1 MKLVKKLVRENQV
14 GSQLEAVIYQD
25 GPKLSI
31 KYYVN
36 GAFKI
41 EESFQGKDVAYAE
54 QHANSWLSSVGML
67 NG

>member
-1 MKLVKKLVRENQV
+1 MKLVKKLVKENQV
-14 GSQLEAVIYQD
+14 GSQLEAIIYQD

-36 GAFKI
+36 SVYKL
-41 EESFQGKDVAYAE
+41 EETFQNKDVAYVE
-54 QHANSWLSSVGML
+54 QHANSWLSNVSML